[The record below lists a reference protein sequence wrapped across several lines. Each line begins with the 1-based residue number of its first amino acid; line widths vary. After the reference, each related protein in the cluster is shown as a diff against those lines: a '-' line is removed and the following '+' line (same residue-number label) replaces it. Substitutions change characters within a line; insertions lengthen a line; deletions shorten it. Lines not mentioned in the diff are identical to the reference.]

1 MLLPKKI
8 MKETFPSF
16 KEAIRVDDASLLAD
30 DQIKTLAQSELP
42 MAMPSRGELYEGSM
56 TYLSSLGWDTSLL
69 TPETRVLAVE
79 VGPGVTV
86 VKLRAPDIIDAL
98 RENAITMGILGND
111 VIVEELLNPNPTP
124 LVRLRR
130 LGFGGCSFRMGFR
143 LNESIPS
150 GNEIFERMKEAR
162 IATSL
167 PNTLTS
173 ILRGENIVL
182 QKNQLRTLT
191 GSVEAALALY
201 PGVFFVADRVS
212 SGESMRSNG
221 IRADLALWESDGAYV
236 VTTKKFA
243 MKNNLLF

>member
-1 MLLPKKI
+1 MN
-8 MKETFPSF
+8 ETFLSF
-16 KEAIRVDDASLLAD
+16 KEAVRVEDAPLLTD
-30 DQIKTLAQSELP
+30 DQIKVLARSELP
-42 MAMPSRGELYEGSM
+42 MAIPSRGELYQGSI

-69 TPETRVLAVE
+69 APESRVLTAE
-79 VGPGVTV
+79 VAPKVKV
-86 VKLRAPDIIDAL
+86 VKLRAPDIIEAL

-111 VIVEELLNPNPTP
+111 VIVEDLLNPNPTP

-150 GNEIFERMKEAR
+150 GDEIFERMKEAR

-173 ILRGENIVL
+173 IFREENILL
-182 QKNQLRTLT
+182 QTNQLKTLT
-191 GSVEAALALY
+191 GSVEAALELY
-201 PGVFFVADRVS
+201 PDVFAVADRVS

-243 MKNNLLF
+243 IKNDLLF